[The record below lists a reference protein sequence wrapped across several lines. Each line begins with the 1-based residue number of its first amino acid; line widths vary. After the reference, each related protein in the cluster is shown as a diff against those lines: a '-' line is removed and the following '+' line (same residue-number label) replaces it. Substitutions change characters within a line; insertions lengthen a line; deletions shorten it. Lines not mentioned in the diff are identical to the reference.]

1 VGKKQGSTPPDLGDT
16 CIRNDV
22 MNATGGEERKY
33 NAEKEKLLDLAENLR
48 SVSNRILSNL
58 VLIQSLL
65 TFTQNPHASCK
76 TAEARNRHGSC
87 TYLRGGK
94 LGGPHQAQKDG
105 ILPLPLPVLVL
116 VLSWLPSPSSTRPN
130 PNLPNSV

>member
-1 VGKKQGSTPPDLGDT
+1 MGKKQGSTPPDLGDT
-16 CIRNDV
+16 CIRNEV
-22 MNATGGEERKY
+22 MNATGEK
-33 NAEKEKLLDLAENLR
+33 NANTTQQKKNFLDLAENLR

-76 TAEARNRHGSC
+76 TAEARNRHGSG
-87 TYLRGGK
+87 TYFRGGK

-116 VLSWLPSPSSTRPN
+116 DLSWPSVSFFYQA
-130 PNLPNSV
+130 